1 MKLCA
6 DFFFPPTKQHQILS
20 EKFERAELF
29 STMTES
35 STKPVDV
42 LVNLV
47 LLMFI
52 AHLFHNG
59 PIL

>member
-29 STMTES
+29 STVTES
-35 STKPVDV
+35 CTKSVDV
-42 LVNLV
+42 LVNL
-47 LLMFI
+47 LLLIFI
-52 AHLFHNG
+52 AHLFHSG
-59 PIL
+59 PTL